1 MLTRVDDPLPLTVRP
16 AVTQGCML
24 AERGQRQCSGAHLG
38 WKGEGC
44 TVPSDCRGGP
54 LHDIVVGMM
63 QVVFTVSFVCFGPV
77 LWETH
82 GHTGK
87 QRHFVPVNSAENVPK
102 QSVFCRKIYQNR
114 VFFCRK

>member
-1 MLTRVDDPLPLTVRP
+1 MLTRVEDPLPLTVRP

-44 TVPSDCRGGP
+44 TVPSDCRGSP

-63 QVVFTVSFVCFGPV
+63 RLFSLFRLSVSAPCC
-77 LWETH
+77 
-82 GHTGK
+82 GK
-87 QRHFVPVNSAENVPK
+87 HMDTQENNGTL
-102 QSVFCRKIYQNR
+102 CR
-114 VFFCRK
+114 

>member
-1 MLTRVDDPLPLTVRP
+1 MWEIKLPTGRVRRH
-16 AVTQGCML
+16 A
-24 AERGQRQCSGAHLG
+24 A
-38 WKGEGC
+38 
-44 TVPSDCRGGP
+44 
-54 LHDIVVGMM
+54 
-63 QVVFTVSFVCFGPV
+63 VVFTVSCVCFGPV

-114 VFFCRK
+114 VFFAENRCIIYTPRGVIYTPGV